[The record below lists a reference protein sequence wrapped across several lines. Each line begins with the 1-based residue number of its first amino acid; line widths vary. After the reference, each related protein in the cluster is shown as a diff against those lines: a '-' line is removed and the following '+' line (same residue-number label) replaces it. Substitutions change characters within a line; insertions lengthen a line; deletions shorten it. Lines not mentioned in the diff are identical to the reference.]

1 MPSKTDFNVS
11 PYYDDFSEDKK
22 FHRVMYRPAF
32 AVQAR
37 ELTTQQSINQNQLE
51 KMGDHLFKHGAMV
64 IPGEINLDKN
74 YTAVKLT
81 SFTGTLANFKGSNLT
96 GGTSGVVAQVVESVA
111 TDGTDPDTLFVKYK
125 NSGTD
130 NASSV
135 FTDGETLTSG
145 ASTGET
151 AICSTTAI
159 GSAAHIDP
167 GTYYINGFF
176 VDVAAQSIV
185 LEKYSD
191 TPSYRIGLTIS
202 ETFVTSTDDTTLLDN
217 ATGSSNENASGAHRF
232 KIDLTLAKLSLDS
245 TADASFVELAAIE
258 NGRTKHKV
266 ERTQYNILEENLA
279 KRTYDESGDYYL
291 DAFDIEIRES
301 LLSGTNRGI
310 YSANDLTSFGN
321 DASEDLLAI
330 GLGEGTAYVKGY
342 EVKKLGTTFLDLIK
356 ARDFDT
362 DSGITTRFAQLPF
375 VNVTSVFGTPDIG
388 FVSDETEVFKKVRLV
403 DAEHS
408 TRGTAQT
415 NNDGRIFDIGRAKSR
430 GIEYNSG
437 TASGVFMSSESVKT
451 NTYKH
456 YLFDTVMFAHLNVKG
471 AASGALTTGETL
483 TGGNSG
489 ATGIVE
495 SITSLGTAN
504 ITGVTAAQPPVV
516 TMSAGH
522 NFTEGQQIII
532 ASAAGMTQINTT
544 HTVKNPTA
552 TTLELF
558 TAVGSSGV
566 PTAVNGTGY
575 TAWSSGGTV
584 AHTVVVLSNVQ
595 GEFVGNETCTGSASS
610 NTAVVQYDAFGC
622 KGFEQKEFN
631 QTKGISMAGSP
642 VYTADVDLSETFGD
656 VQTLS
661 GTVSTVDPDA
671 SPGSI
676 IMDGSDAN
684 GTDSGDTIILEDA
697 TEATNIVFGIG
708 LEDPAD
714 QADVL
719 VGSGTRFLTE
729 LKIGDRIEFED
740 DSNSTVTRLVQSITS
755 NTRLETAIG
764 LGTATATSKQFKRQ
778 RTKIQFPEN
787 DRSLFKLPYDVVK
800 TLLTDDNSGIS
811 DTSFKIRRQFV
822 ATLSS
827 SGTATLTAG
836 TNEIFSAHS
845 ENDVTVS
852 IMAKG
857 GSATAGEVGD
867 VITLAASG
875 DYTLGGSPTGKTLTI
890 DLGNTFNGSKIKIL
904 ATISGSVV
912 GAKTKTTVT
921 GSTKQISTQALAQA
935 VNINLAKADAH
946 KLTSVHMSA
955 DFSTDA
961 TTSDTDVTD
970 RFNLDTGQRDNFYD
984 VARLVRKSGKAA
996 PTGRLLVTF
1005 DFFEHGAGN
1014 FFSVDSYAGF
1024 DYGSIPAYTSDV
1036 TGEKF
1041 ELRDCL
1047 DLDQE

>member
-1 MPSKTDFNVS
+1 M
-11 PYYDDFSEDKK
+11 
-22 FHRVMYRPAF
+22 
-32 AVQAR
+32 
-37 ELTTQQSINQNQLE
+37 I
-51 KMGDHLFKHGAMV
+51 
-64 IPGEINLDKN
+64 
-74 YTAVKLT
+74 
-81 SFTGTLANFKGSNLT
+81 
-96 GGTSGVVAQVVESVA
+96 
-111 TDGTDPDTLFVKYK
+111 
-125 NSGTD
+125 
-130 NASSV
+130 
-135 FTDGETLTSG
+135 
-145 ASTGET
+145 
-151 AICSTTAI
+151 
-159 GSAAHIDP
+159 
-167 GTYYINGFF
+167 
-176 VDVAAQSIV
+176 
-185 LEKYSD
+185 
-191 TPSYRIGLTIS
+191 
-202 ETFVTSTDDTTLLDN
+202 
-217 ATGSSNENASGAHRF
+217 
-232 KIDLTLAKLSLDS
+232 
-245 TADASFVELAAIE
+245 
-258 NGRTKHKV
+258 
-266 ERTQYNILEENLA
+266 
-279 KRTYDESGDYYL
+279 
-291 DAFDIEIRES
+291 
-301 LLSGTNRGI
+301 
-310 YSANDLTSFGN
+310 
-321 DASEDLLAI
+321 LLAI
-330 GLGEGTAYVKGY
+330 GLGEGVAYVKGY
-342 EVKKLGTTFLDLIK
+342 EVRKLGTTFLDLQK
-356 ARDFDT
+356 AREFET
-362 DSGITTRFAQLPF
+362 DSGITTRFEQLPF

-408 TRGTAQT
+408 ARGTVQT
-415 NNDGRIFDIGRAKSR
+415 NNDGRVFDIGRAKSR

-483 TGGNSG
+483 TGGTSG

-495 SITSLGTAN
+495 NITSLGTAN

-558 TAVGSSGV
+558 TAAGASGT

-656 VQTLS
+656 VQTIS

-755 NTRLETAIG
+755 NTRLETAVG
-764 LGTATATSKQFKRQ
+764 LGTATATSKQFKEKEQKFNQLKTIEQYLRCL
-778 RTKIQFPEN
+778 IQLL
-787 DRSLFKLPYDVVK
+787 RPY
-800 TLLTDDNSGIS
+800 
-811 DTSFKIRRQFV
+811 
-822 ATLSS
+822 
-827 SGTATLTAG
+827 
-836 TNEIFSAHS
+836 
-845 ENDVTVS
+845 
-852 IMAKG
+852 
-857 GSATAGEVGD
+857 
-867 VITLAASG
+867 
-875 DYTLGGSPTGKTLTI
+875 
-890 DLGNTFNGSKIKIL
+890 
-904 ATISGSVV
+904 
-912 GAKTKTTVT
+912 
-921 GSTKQISTQALAQA
+921 
-935 VNINLAKADAH
+935 
-946 KLTSVHMSA
+946 
-955 DFSTDA
+955 
-961 TTSDTDVTD
+961 
-970 RFNLDTGQRDNFYD
+970 
-984 VARLVRKSGKAA
+984 
-996 PTGRLLVTF
+996 
-1005 DFFEHGAGN
+1005 
-1014 FFSVDSYAGF
+1014 
-1024 DYGSIPAYTSDV
+1024 
-1036 TGEKF
+1036 
-1041 ELRDCL
+1041 
-1047 DLDQE
+1047 